1 MAKLTLDL
9 LQQEI
14 DYVIANNDFNGAFE
28 CYNLVKD
35 WLDKSGPSKNSSEYA
50 QYNNYLIKLKF
61 LSFNFLNDID
71 ERVDLIKNYFGLA
84 LEIPQFDIWAKLE
97 TELISVGDLDERDV
111 FKAKMRE
118 ALEKCDSI
126 LISRQK
132 YADQEIPRKV
142 SEWTKNFVASL
153 GLDKFDKVKKL
164 EYLSNNRV
172 IKILDAIDK
181 DKVKMLLDIYE
192 KLKISSK
199 TPEGY
204 ENSVLMDIDGKM
216 IIFNHGN
223 IEEIS
228 SIDKV
233 KKINTREKGRDAL
246 DEDYS
251 SVPATNILP
260 PVSPSPLT
268 SPLAEL
274 EQILK
279 NYPAASLEHK
289 AISQEISRL
298 KKAEFK
304 RVQKADQKSDAK

>member
-1 MAKLTLDL
+1 MPELTLEL

-14 DYVIANNDFNGAFE
+14 DYVITNNDFNGAFE
-28 CYNLVKD
+28 CYTLVKN
-35 WLDKSGPSKNSSEYA
+35 WLSKSGPSKNSPEYA

-71 ERVDLIKNYFGLA
+71 ERVDLIKNYFGLV

-97 TELISVGDLDERDV
+97 TELISISNLDERDA

-132 YADQEIPRKV
+132 YADQETPRKV
-142 SEWTKNFVASL
+142 SEWTKNFVANL

-172 IKILDAIDK
+172 IKVLDTADK

-192 KLKISSK
+192 KLRISSK

-204 ENSVLMDIDGKM
+204 ENSMLMNIDGKM

-223 IEEIS
+223 VEEVTDINK
-228 SIDKV
+228 I
-233 KKINTREKGRDAL
+233 KKINTREKGMDAL
-246 DEDYS
+246 NEDYN
-251 SVPATNILP
+251 SVSTTDILT
-260 PVSPSPLT
+260 SAQPSPPT

-274 EQILK
+274 ENLLK
-279 NYPAASLEHK
+279 NYPENGLEHK

-298 KKAEFK
+298 KSAEFK

>member
-1 MAKLTLDL
+1 MPKLTFDL

-35 WLDKSGPSKNSSEYA
+35 WLNNKSGLVKNSPEYA
-50 QYNNYLIKLKF
+50 QYNNYLIKLRF
-61 LSFNFLNDID
+61 LGFNFLNDID

-97 TELISVGDLDERDV
+97 TELISVSNLDERDA

-132 YADQEIPRKV
+132 YVDQEMPRKV
-142 SEWTKNFVASL
+142 NEWIKNFVANL

-164 EYLSNNRV
+164 EYLSNNKV
-172 IKILDAIDK
+172 VKILDATDK
-181 DKVKMLLDIYE
+181 DKVKILLDIYE
-192 KLKISSK
+192 KLKISSQS
-199 TPEGY
+199 PEGY
-204 ENSVLMDIDGKM
+204 ENSVLMNIDGKT

-223 IEEIS
+223 VEEIS
-228 SIDKV
+228 DMDKIKRIDV
-233 KKINTREKGRDAL
+233 GDRER
-246 DEDYS
+246 
-251 SVPATNILP
+251 NILSQEFNSTPVASAVP
-260 PVSPSPLT
+260 PAPSL

-274 EQILK
+274 EQLLK
-279 NYPAASLEHK
+279 NYSESSLEHK

-298 KKAEFK
+298 KSAEFK